1 MCFDAHRWW
10 VGGEPAGGGGGDPG
24 RKLVRG
30 ERTRWQWMRDSGEAK
45 EDWRGGQEQG
55 KARPCHQFGVG
66 GTQPRCLIYRVGW
79 GDELARHREWA
90 GITLRRGKE
99 VYRTSFSL
107 PQLQPPCRFTGASCT
122 PTLLAIKGAAHGDLE
137 KDGVSPEE
145 SRPWT
150 WDGREGPTKGAFSE
164 HRPEACA
171 PKFTGE
177 CPAEKSTLASHSAW
191 PCLNRKTNRTGS
203 GLCDITGTL
212 ELSAQDVEDSRGQ
225 RASPGQTQLSDRASP
240 WRSQIFKTILSHILT
255 LQMGKLRP
263 RGRSELL

>member
-1 MCFDAHRWW
+1 M
-10 VGGEPAGGGGGDPG
+10 VGGRGTSWRQRRGPREEA
-24 RKLVRG
+24 G
-30 ERTRWQWMRDSGEAK
+30 ERREDPLAVEEGRGEAK
-45 EDWRGGQEQG
+45 EDWRGSQEQG
-55 KARPCHQFGVG
+55 KTRPCHQFGVI
-66 GTQPRCLIYRVGW
+66 GTQPGCLIYRAGW
-79 GDELARHREWA
+79 GDELAKHRERA
-90 GITLRRGKE
+90 GITLHRGKE
-99 VYRTSFSL
+99 VHRTSFSL
-107 PQLQPPCRFTGASCT
+107 PQLQPPCRFTGASCI
-122 PTLLAIKGAAHGDLE
+122 PQHFWPSRGAAHGDFE
-137 KDGVSPEE
+137 MDGVSPEE

-177 CPAEKSTLASHSAW
+177 RPARKSTLASLSAW
-191 PCLNRKTNRTGS
+191 PCLSRQTNRTGS

-212 ELSAQDVEDSRGQ
+212 ELSAQGVEDSRGQ

-240 WRSQIFKTILSHILT
+240 WRSQIFKTTSSHILT